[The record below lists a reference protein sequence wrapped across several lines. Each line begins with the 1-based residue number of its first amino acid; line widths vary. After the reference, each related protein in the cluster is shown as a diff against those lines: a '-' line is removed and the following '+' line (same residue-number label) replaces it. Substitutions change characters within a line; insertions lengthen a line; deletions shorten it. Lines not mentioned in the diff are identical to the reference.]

1 MTIRCIR
8 CNATFDASLKA
19 CPKCGEPLTDFLR
32 KYLREPIDGKYEILE
47 RLGVGGMGEVYKV
60 RHTFLGAIR
69 VVKVIRSSI
78 SGSTDGQERFLREA
92 QLATRVQHPNVAT
105 LHDFSALPDGSH
117 YMVWEYIDG
126 ENLAQRIKTF
136 GRLAPRQAVR
146 IAIQTLHG
154 LEAIHRAGI
163 VHRDISPENIML
175 TRQDDRAKIIDLGV
189 AKAEG
194 DGSTQA
200 GMFIGKLRYAS
211 PEHLGLLAEGQ
222 RIDGRA
228 DLYSLAVVLY
238 EMLSGRPP
246 FEATSPHEYLLMHS
260 RETVFRPLDL
270 PAELPGSTDLQGV
283 MKRALER
290 DREKRYASAP
300 DFASV
305 LEAVERT
312 LPDPLDSTLATS
324 SAVTSVEPPPAPPA
338 KVETAPYRKTEPE
351 GVSVSPPTMI
361 DENPNPVPNP
371 APKKQLSLAVLGTI
385 MGVLVLAII
394 ALLFV
399 LLRSKPQEN
408 VAEAKP
414 VETTSSASTTQAE
427 VTPPPVATTTEAA
440 VATDTTTTTVTV
452 TDTATTAATETAS
465 TATTA
470 TEEVAPPP
478 PPPPPPTQTVAPKR
492 EPKKREPKR
501 PVPAPAPA
509 PVPVTPAPAPAPAPV
524 TVVRYTEGGDSSTN
538 DAAIAATSRELG
550 SPSQIAIRGMGE
562 AAQTTKLVNL
572 VKGQIGISD
581 SADVVVEFNGRVDRR
596 GFGRKQRSATATI
609 SKNGQV
615 LFRYEMAPEAY
626 RVGDDPADAFA
637 KVLLDVLGK

>member
-1 MTIRCIR
+1 MTIRCIKCGR
-8 CNATFDASLKA
+8 EFDDAAKV
-19 CPKCGEPLTDFLR
+19 CPNCGEPLTDFLR

-69 VVKVIRSSI
+69 VVKLIRSGI
-78 SGSTDGQERFLREA
+78 SENVDGKERFLREA
-92 QLATRVQHPNVAT
+92 RLATRVQHPNVAT
-105 LHDFSALPDGSH
+105 LHDFSALPDGSQ

-175 TRQDDRAKIIDLGV
+175 TRDDDRVKIIDLGV

-211 PEHLGLLAEGQ
+211 PEHLGLLPEGE

-290 DREKRYASAP
+290 DREKRYATAA
-300 DFASV
+300 DFAGV

-312 LPDPLDSTLATS
+312 LPDPLDSTIATS
-324 SAVTSVEPPPAPPA
+324 SAVTTVQEVPP

-351 GVSVSPPTMI
+351 APLKAPPTVM
-361 DENPNPVPNP
+361 EQNPNP
-371 APKKQLSLAVLGTI
+371 APPKKPMSLAALGTI

-399 LLRSKPQEN
+399 LLRSSKSEQT
-408 VAEAKP
+408 VAEAKPP
-414 VETTSSASTTQAE
+414 VETTSSAATTQVE
-427 VTPPPVATTTEAA
+427 VTPPATTSTEAA
-440 VATDTTTTTVTV
+440 VATDTTDTTDTTTTTVEP
-452 TDTATTAATETAS
+452 TT
-465 TATTA
+465 TTQ
-470 TEEVAPPP
+470 EVAPPP
-478 PPPPPPTQTVAPKR
+478 PPPPPRTQTVAPKR
-492 EPKKREPKR
+492 EPKKPKR
-501 PVPAPAPA
+501 PAPAPA
-509 PVPVTPAPAPAPAPV
+509 PVPVTPAPAPAPAPI
-524 TVVRYTEGGDSSTN
+524 TVVRFTEGGDSDQN
-538 DAAIAATSRELG
+538 DAAIAATRRELG
-550 SPSQIAIRGMGE
+550 SVSQVAIRGTGDAE
-562 AAQTTKLVNL
+562 QTTKLVNL
-572 VKGQIGISD
+572 VKGQVGVTD
-581 SADVVVEFNGRVDRR
+581 SASVVINFNGHLERR
-596 GFGRKQRSATATI
+596 GFGRKTRSATATI
-609 SKNGQV
+609 SKDGQV
-615 LFRYEMAPEAY
+615 VLRYELPSQNY
-626 RVGDDPADAFA
+626 RTGDDPAEAFA
-637 KVLLDVLGK
+637 RVLLAALGR